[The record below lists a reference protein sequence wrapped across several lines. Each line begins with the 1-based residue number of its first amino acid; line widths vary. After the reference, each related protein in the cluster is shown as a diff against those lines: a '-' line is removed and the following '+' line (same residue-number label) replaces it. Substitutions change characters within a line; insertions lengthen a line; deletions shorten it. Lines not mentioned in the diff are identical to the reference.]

1 MNPFFIKDADGNPL
15 TLYRG
20 ECNHPHQTEPFY
32 RMRRIYFGSLRTA
45 EAYAE
50 TNNNDGHYY
59 TSRIFPVHL
68 LIANPF
74 VNQPKDAFMELSHI
88 VATLGSVDA
97 QRVAL
102 RFSKY
107 IEETD
112 NWRYKINAD
121 NKYDTVKDYLLA
133 GEDINNL
140 YFQAY
145 RFFDSVF
152 EIRRLVQAG
161 YDGAIHAGNGRGS
174 EGEVEYCVFTRPQ
187 VFFKSDK
194 TFWK

>member
-1 MNPFFIKDADGNPL
+1 MNPFFLKDADGKPL

-20 ECNHPHQTEPFY
+20 ECSHPNQAEPFY

-45 EAYAE
+45 EAYADTTE
-50 TNNNDGHYY
+50 NDGNYY

-68 LIANPF
+68 TIANPF
-74 VNQPKDAFMELSHI
+74 INQPKDAFLELEHLI
-88 VATLGSVDA
+88 ATLGSVDA
-97 QRVAL
+97 QRIAL

-112 NWRYKINAD
+112 NWAYEVNPN
-121 NKYDTVKDYLLA
+121 NKYNSVKDYLLA
-133 GEDINNL
+133 GGDITKL

-152 EIRRLVQAG
+152 EIRRLIQAG
-161 YDGAIHAGNGRGS
+161 YDGAIHAGCGRGS
-174 EGEVEYCVFTRPQ
+174 EGEIEYCVFNRAQ
-187 VFFKSDK
+187 VYFKPGK
-194 TFWK
+194 TFWS

>member
-1 MNPFFIKDADGNPL
+1 MNPFFLKDAEGNPL

-20 ECNHPHQTEPFY
+20 ECNHPHQIEPFY
-32 RMRRIYFGSLRTA
+32 RMRRIYFGSLKTA
-45 EAYAE
+45 EIYADTVE
-50 TNNNDGHYY
+50 NDGNYY

-68 LIANPF
+68 LMANPF
-74 VNQPKDAFMELSHI
+74 INQPQGAFLELEHI
-88 VATLGSVDA
+88 TATLGSIDA
-97 QRVAL
+97 QRIAL

-112 NWRYKINAD
+112 NWRDRINAN
-121 NKYDTVKDYLLA
+121 NKYADVKAYLLA

-161 YDGAIHAGNGRGS
+161 YDGAIHAGSGHGS
-174 EGEVEYCVFTRPQ
+174 AGEVEYCVFNRAQ
-187 VFFKSDK
+187 VYFKPGKS
-194 TFWK
+194 FWS